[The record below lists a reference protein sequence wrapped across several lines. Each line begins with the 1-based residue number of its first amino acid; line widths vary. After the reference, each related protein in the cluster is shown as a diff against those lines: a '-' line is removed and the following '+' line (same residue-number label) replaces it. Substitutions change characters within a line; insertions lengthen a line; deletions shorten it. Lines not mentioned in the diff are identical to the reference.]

1 MSKTNG
7 TQTKWYLIDNHIL
20 GKTDG
25 HDCYIFNNGSW
36 EEDTRCLIMDCLMGY
51 DPTEEGPYVL
61 GNTEIMAQIHEIT
74 EMEAVAFMERQ

>member
-1 MSKTNG
+1 MGKTSYA
-7 TQTKWYLIDNHIL
+7 QTKLYLIDNHIL

-51 DPTEEGPYVL
+51 DPTEEGKLEVK
-61 GNTEIMAQIHEIT
+61 
-74 EMEAVAFMERQ
+74 EARLKCQRQLLSFRRNG